1 MKNYK
6 LTSYILLL
14 LLVMLNSSCEK
25 YLDESPD
32 NRLELDTVEKAAKV
46 VADAYTQASYVFTDM
61 YTDLA
66 GPVGNLDANGIAQTA
81 GGNSIDLQD
90 TQTYTWADVTA
101 IFQDSPTF
109 YWDRSYAAIAQTNE
123 VLAVIDGMEG
133 DQKQKNAVKG
143 EALLSRAYHHFML
156 V

>member
-14 LLVMLNSSCEK
+14 LLVMFNSSCEN

-66 GPVGNLDANGIAQTA
+66 GPIGNPDPNGISQTT
-81 GGNSIDLQD
+81 GGNTIDLQD
-90 TQTYTWADVTA
+90 TQT
-101 IFQDSPTF
+101 
-109 YWDRSYAAIAQTNE
+109 
-123 VLAVIDGMEG
+123 
-133 DQKQKNAVKG
+133 
-143 EALLSRAYHHFML
+143 
-156 V
+156 